1 VTDDLKALETH
12 WEALERGEEGAVHE
26 VRKLSRQAGAVLG
39 ALEAPKKV
47 QRAWRALRRA
57 VAPLRDWDVLRDLL
71 RSRLD
76 ELQAPLETLQKFEED
91 WQLEREKRFGYLV
104 LPAVPHSFD
113 TPKHFDKM
121 LEEAIED
128 EWPKLRRTAKR
139 ILSLEPSALW
149 HDWRKKLKHYRYL
162 LEALNRDSSDL
173 RAVLQSLGRVQDAEV
188 LIATLE
194 DPVQLPS
201 LSPELR
207 GKIIALERGSMLEAA
222 EKVRS
227 SWAQFKN
234 AGGGV
239 V

>member
-1 VTDDLKALETH
+1 MTDDLPQLESY
-12 WEALERGEEGAVHE
+12 WAALERGEETAIHE
-26 VRKLSRQAGAVLG
+26 VRKLSRQAGAVLK

-71 RSRLD
+71 GSRLT
-76 ELQAPLETLQKFEED
+76 ELEVPLETVHRFEED

-104 LPAVPHSFD
+104 LPAKPQAFD
-113 TPKHFDKM
+113 TPKHTHKL
-121 LEEAIED
+121 LEEALDD

-162 LEALNRDSSDL
+162 LEALDRDSSDL
-173 RAVLQSLGRVQDAEV
+173 RAVLQSLGRVQDAEA
-188 LIATLE
+188 LISTLE
-194 DPVQLPS
+194 DPSHLPS

-207 GKIIALERGSMLEAA
+207 GRMIALERAAMLEAA

-227 SWAQFKN
+227 SWAQFKDT
-234 AGGGV
+234 GGGV

>member
-1 VTDDLKALETH
+1 MTDDLKVLEAH

-26 VRKLSRQAGAVLG
+26 VRKLSRQAGAVLR
-39 ALEAPKKV
+39 ALEAPKKT

-71 RSRLD
+71 GSRLG
-76 ELQAPLETLQKFEED
+76 ELKVPLETLQKFEAD

-104 LPAVPHSFD
+104 LPAVPHFFEV
-113 TPKHFDKM
+113 PKLGDKL
-121 LEEAIED
+121 LEEAVED
-128 EWPKLRRTAKR
+128 DWPKLRRTAKR

-173 RAVLQSLGRVQDAEV
+173 RAVLQSLGRIQDAEV
-188 LIATLE
+188 LISTLE
-194 DPVQLPS
+194 DLVQLPS
-201 LSPELR
+201 LMPELR
-207 GKIIALERGSMLEAA
+207 VKITQLERGVMQEAA

>member
-1 VTDDLKALETH
+1 MTDDLKQLETH
-12 WEALERGEEGAVHE
+12 WEALERGEEEAVHE

-39 ALEAPKKV
+39 ALEAPKKI

-57 VAPLRDWDVLRDLL
+57 VAPMRDWDVLRDLL

-76 ELQAPLETLQKFEED
+76 ELKVPLETLQKFEED

-104 LPAVPHSFD
+104 LPAKPHSFD
-113 TPKHFDKM
+113 TPKHFDKL

-139 ILSLEPSALW
+139 ILSLEPSVLW

-162 LEALNRDSSDL
+162 LEALGKDTTDL
-173 RAVLQSLGRVQDAEV
+173 RAALQSLGRVQDAEV

-194 DPVQLPS
+194 DPAQFPGL
-201 LSPELR
+201 LPELR
-207 GKIIALERGSMLEAA
+207 GKITQLERGTMQEAA